1 MLAVGAAADAA
12 PLLRAAGQTALSVE
26 KREQLAADPYV
37 MRWREARM
45 AVDGVFDPS
54 AWDEPLALNLFPDA
68 ELKARVRSAKTLES
82 GSRFLS
88 GTLAGGGHFTL
99 LRSAGGILRGEFH
112 STRGVFTMRS
122 QGPRRVLVE
131 QQDVSSLPG
140 CIHDVASLG
149 GAVGPDPKVLPAA
162 SRPVATPLESPQQ
175 PPAPTTEGEEE
186 SKPVDVLV
194 LYTQRVEDHEG
205 GPDEVIVTLENEI
218 AKMNQVLKNSGL
230 AGRRVRGVFEKV
242 DYEQANSLAID
253 VNRLKYA
260 AEDHSRFN
268 REVDYSALDEVF
280 PLIEEHQ
287 ADLVHL
293 FVRDAGG
300 GCGTAS
306 IYSGSK
312 EYLTQ
317 KDCANSDNVD
327 LCLYN
332 RQRQKWRGERF
343 AVTTVKCAVRGYTF
357 PHELG
362 HTLGIYHDRGGYV
375 FEEERFESSG
385 PFKNY
390 AFGYQNTDF
399 SEICQVTVLSA
410 GNECVLRDI
419 YGQITVPY
427 FSNPDLF
434 FPRPPARY
442 DSSSFKTDTP
452 MGVPGDE
459 RTTDPNGPVDATR
472 AIDEVWHL
480 VSALSEPDAT
490 SLPGAVSVCDLA
502 ADALSARLPPSLV
515 FAPGAG
521 TKRFALPFSGATECL
536 AATVPRVR
544 AVAYR
549 GSRQSLGPW
558 PADAAFQV
566 SVEPPSDERRAHRLS
581 FEAERH
587 WASCSVKSRAAAVV
601 DLVEMVDWEG
611 GVSEQ
616 PTGAR
621 PASVALERGSAH
633 AFCEGA
639 PAKHLRRLGDFNGDG
654 NADVLLRH
662 ADDTWRYQ
670 PMDGAQVLAGSR
682 VVRRRLA
689 DGWETAGIGD
699 FNGDGKDDILMRH
712 PQGRWRYYPMDGA
725 RVLPGSGAANLPWG
739 LAWQVAG
746 IGDFSGDGKDDV
758 LLRRLDGEWDGDT
771 REDWRYRAMDGRTML
786 GEGSP
791 AGLAEEHPLTSWV
804 AGVGDLN
811 GDGRDDV
818 LLRRLDG
825 SWHYYPF
832 HGGADGQ
839 SELFDGHGAVALPN
853 DLAWAVAGI
862 ADFNGDGKDDVLLRH
877 EDGRWSYHRMGGRT
891 VLGRGGSG
899 DLPADATVWAA
910 GVGDMDGDGKAEVLT
925 RQGHDAWSYFT
936 VGGAN
941 GAFAYGGEVE
951 LPSASAWGVL
961 AGGVA
966 MPPRASAAI
975 GDQPLAIGADTAL
988 DLSEHFT
995 GAGTLVFEVV
1005 SSDTDVVRASVASG
1019 VLTLTAV
1026 ANGRAT
1032 VTVTAQDA
1040 DGHVVQQTFL
1050 VVATEGGVAGG
1061 RFRDCEECPEM
1072 VTVPAGAFMM
1082 GAPEEEEGSDITER
1096 PVHQVDFA
1104 APFAI
1109 GVHEV
1114 TFAQWDACVA
1124 AGGCDGY
1131 SPVSTREGATNHHEG
1146 PARAGRPVVSASWHD
1161 AQGYVAW
1168 LSAHTGET
1176 YRLPSEAEWEY
1187 AARAGTETPFHF
1199 GATISTDQANYN
1211 GTTAY
1216 GGGSVGEARGDTLP
1230 VGSFPANAWG
1240 LHDAHGNAAEWTQD
1254 CFDWSRPTYDGAPT
1268 DGSAWEEGD
1277 CADRVTRG
1285 GNWASS
1291 PDWVRSAARS
1301 DWPADTRIGTIGVR
1315 VVRELGD

>member
-12 PLLRAAGQTALSVE
+12 PLLRPAGQSTLSVE

-54 AWDEPLALNLFPDA
+54 AWDAPLALNLFPDA
-68 ELKARVRSAKTLES
+68 ELRARVQSAKTLES

-88 GTLAGGGHFTL
+88 GTLVGGGHFTM

-112 STRGVFTMRS
+112 SARGVFAMRS
-122 QGPRRVLVE
+122 QGVGRVLVE
-131 QQDVSSLPG
+131 QRDVSSLPG
-140 CIHDVASLG
+140 CVHDVAMQEASPGL
-149 GAVGPDPKVLPAA
+149 APKALPTAPLWTRRHSRPAA
-162 SRPVATPLESPQQ
+162 
-175 PPAPTTEGEEE
+175 TTDGEEE
-186 SKPVDVLV
+186 FEPVDVLV

-218 AKMNQVLKNSGL
+218 ARMNQVLENSGL
-230 AGRRVRGVFEKV
+230 VGRSVRGIFEKV
-242 DYEQANSLAID
+242 DYEQAENLSTDTNNL
-253 VNRLKYA
+253 NYTE
-260 AEDHSRFN
+260 EDQSRFN

-280 PLIEEHQ
+280 PLIEKHQ

-293 FVRDAGG
+293 FVRDAKP
-300 GCGTAS
+300 CGVAT
-306 IYSGSK
+306 IYTRSK
-312 EYLTQ
+312 EYSAQ
-317 KDCANSDNVD
+317 RNCENSDNVD

-332 RQRQKWRGERF
+332 ERRKWWRDNIF
-343 AVTTVKCAVRGYTF
+343 AVTAMKCISNYTF

-362 HTLGIYHDRGGYV
+362 HTLGLYHDRGDYV
-375 FEEERFESSG
+375 FRSQETFDVSG

-399 SEICQVTVLSA
+399 SEVSGFCQITVMSA
-410 GNECVLRDI
+410 GNECFFTG
-419 YGQITVPY
+419 YSGQIQQILVPY

-442 DSSSFKTDTP
+442 DSSSFEADTP

-459 RTTDPNGPVDATR
+459 RSVDPDGPVNATR

-480 VSALSEPDAT
+480 VAALSEPDADR
-490 SLPGAVSVCDLA
+490 LPGSACDLA
-502 ADALSARLPPSLV
+502 VDTLSAKLPPSLV
-515 FAPGAG
+515 FAPDTG
-521 TKRFALPFSGATECL
+521 TRRFALPFSGQAECV
-536 AATVPRVR
+536 AAAAPRVR
-544 AVAYR
+544 TVAYR
-549 GSRQSLGPW
+549 GSRRSLSPW
-558 PADAAFQV
+558 PAASAFQV
-566 SVEPPSDERRAHRLS
+566 SVEPPTGERRAHRLS
-581 FEAERH
+581 FAARRH
-587 WASCSVKSRAAAVV
+587 WASCSAKSRAAAVV
-601 DLVEMVDWEG
+601 ELVEMVDWEG

-616 PTGAR
+616 PAGAR

-662 ADDTWRYQ
+662 ADDRWRYH

-682 VVRRRLA
+682 VVSRRLA
-689 DGWETAGIGD
+689 DGWQTAGIGD

-712 PQGRWRYYPMDGA
+712 PQGRWRYYPMDGP
-725 RVLPGSGAANLPWG
+725 RVLPGSGAANLPWD

-758 LLRRLDGEWDGDT
+758 LLRRLDGEWDSET
-771 REDWRYRAMDGRTML
+771 REDWRFRAMDGRTML

-811 GDGRDDV
+811 GDGRDDL

-839 SELFDGHGAVALPN
+839 SGLFEGHGVVALPN

-877 EDGRWSYHRMGGRT
+877 EDGRWRYHRMDGRT

-925 RQGHDAWSYFT
+925 RQGHDAWRYFT
-936 VGGAN
+936 VGDN

-966 MPPRASAAI
+966 APPRASAAI

-995 GAGTLVFEVV
+995 GAGALVFEVV
-1005 SSDTDVVRASVASG
+1005 SSDTDVVRVGVASG

-1026 ANGRAT
+1026 ADGRAT

-1072 VTVPAGAFMM
+1072 VTVPAGSFMM
-1082 GAPEEEEGSDITER
+1082 GAPEEEEGSYTNER
-1096 PVHQVDFA
+1096 PVHQVEIA

-1114 TFAQWDACVA
+1114 TFGQWDACVA

-1131 SPVSTREGATNHHEG
+1131 EPVIFHEG
-1146 PARAGRPVVSASWHD
+1146 LARTSRPVTDVNWHD

-1199 GATISTDQANYN
+1199 GATITTDLANYD

-1216 GGGSVGEARGDTLP
+1216 GEGSVGEYRLDTLP

-1240 LHDAHGNAAEWTQD
+1240 LHDVHGNVAEWTQD
-1254 CFDWSRPTYDGAPT
+1254 CYDPNSMGYAGAPA
-1268 DGSAWEEGD
+1268 DGSAWEAGD
-1277 CADRVTRG
+1277 CAKRVERG
-1285 GNWASS
+1285 GSWLS
-1291 PDWVRSAARS
+1291 PPEDVRLARRGTL
-1301 DWPADTRIGTIGVR
+1301 WEADTRIGVNGIR
-1315 VVRELGD
+1315 VVRELGE